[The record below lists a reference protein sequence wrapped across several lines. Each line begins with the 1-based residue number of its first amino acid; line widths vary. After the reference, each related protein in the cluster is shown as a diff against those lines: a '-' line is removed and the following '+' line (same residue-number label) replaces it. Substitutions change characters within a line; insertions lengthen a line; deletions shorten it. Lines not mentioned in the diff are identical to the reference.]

1 MHRCQGLDA
10 SRSREWS
17 HWNIIRKMTCNS
29 YTRHQIVRIVAVLID
44 DGADIGKGSLVTCTR
59 GYSVCASYQKDA
71 GESQDAAFSVDHQT
85 ATDLRRPELNMDE

>member
-59 GYSVCASYQKDA
+59 GYSVCASYQKMPA
-71 GESQDAAFSVDHQT
+71 NHKMQRFQWTTRPLLTCA
-85 ATDLRRPELNMDE
+85 DLN